1 VKPDP
6 TRFLAVA
13 AGHLLTHTAGALGPG
28 YEQSSVSVMGLVL
41 TAVAEEFERA
51 AARRV
56 AENREL
62 RRIFA
67 AAEEVVAS
75 GELREKLVDAARGE
89 DTSLSVSDLERAN
102 AELRGLLIE
111 LHAHVEELDSEPS
124 RALEQEIWRELV
136 ASTERRKLAIGTF

>member
-13 AGHLLTHTAGALGPG
+13 AGHLLTHTVGALGPG

-41 TAVAEEFERA
+41 TSVAEEFERA
-51 AARRV
+51 AERRV

-75 GELREKLVDAARGE
+75 GALREKLACAARGE
-89 DTSLSVSDLERAN
+89 DTSLSVSELERGN
-102 AELRGLLIE
+102 ADLRSLLIE
-111 LHAHVEELDSEPS
+111 LHAHVEELDSEQS
-124 RALEQEIWRELV
+124 RKIEQEIWRELV
-136 ASTERRKLAIGTF
+136 ASTERRRLAIGPF